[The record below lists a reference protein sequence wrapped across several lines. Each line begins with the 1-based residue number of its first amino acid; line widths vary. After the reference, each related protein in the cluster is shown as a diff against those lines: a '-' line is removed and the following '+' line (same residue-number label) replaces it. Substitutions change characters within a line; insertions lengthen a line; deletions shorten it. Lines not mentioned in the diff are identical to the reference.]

1 MSVIYT
7 RTMLT
12 VSIPVYNTPPAMVER
27 AVRSVLAND
36 SVSRVVVTG
45 DGQSPGIAPFDERM
59 IVWATREN
67 RGRYFVD
74 DVVSRACATPLFTVH
89 DADDWSDPGR
99 LDACVAADVDVAYT
113 RRVTHMPSGNQVIRV
128 PQHHP
133 SSSLDVLWGCMAVY
147 RTDLV
152 RGLFHPGFRVSWDA
166 LLDQMAYRFADT
178 REYVKGFD
186 YHIGRREGSL
196 TQSPDTG
203 LRTDYRREVGRL
215 HKGMW
220 GVLSTVSSGQ
230 ARDYL
235 SRVTAP
241 YLGVVRDSE
250 VTRLEG
256 LL

>member
-1 MSVIYT
+1 
-7 RTMLT
+7 MLT
-12 VSIPVYNTPPAMVER
+12 VSIPVYNTPPDMVER

-36 SVSRVVVTG
+36 AVSRVVVTG
-45 DGQSPGIAPFDERM
+45 DGESPGIAPLDERV

-74 DVVSRACATPLFTVH
+74 DVVSRACTTPYFTVH

-99 LDACVAADVDVAYT
+99 LDACVTADVDVAYT
-113 RRVTHMPSGNQVIRV
+113 RRVTHMPSGKQVIRV
-128 PQHHP
+128 PHHRP
-133 SSSLDVLWGCMAVY
+133 YGSLDVLWGCMAVY
-147 RTDLV
+147 RTSLV

-178 REYVKGFD
+178 RQYVKGVD

-196 TQSPDTG
+196 TQSAETG

-215 HKGMW
+215 HRGMW
-220 GVLSTVSSGQ
+220 GVLSVVSSEE

-241 YLGVVRDSE
+241 HMRVTRDSE
-250 VTRLEG
+250 VERLKG